1 MRHVVLSGAIATGPL
16 RMVHPT
22 AAAGLV
28 APPGRALG
36 VAPSRLCTA
45 LCAVNLATVAVAA
58 DQRLSLA
65 AHAQKQSGSRRRR
78 GQQRTWTRSAMTGIL
93 PRHACSAR
101 CGARRRSETWP
112 LRSAPCRPRQ
122 SDRFLPRVEQA
133 AQGRN
138 PPRPQACGFVD
149 NTTVDNT
156 TECCPQ
162 PHRPTAAAD
171 NLNDLEISSVRAT
184 PGSPPQRQPSRR
196 PGMGAT
202 TPSAI
207 FTRVRTAVHE
217 RSTRQHPARRRGGPS
232 CPQHL
237 ADLTPELAS
246 VGERDIAYP
255 LPDGR
260 GEQVRHSGQ
269 GPDPRELAEGPAGPR
284 YL

>member
-22 AAAGLV
+22 AAAFLV

-133 AQGRN
+133 AGPKSSAPASLWICGQHKSVAHN
-138 PPRPQACGFVD
+138 PTG
-149 NTTVDNT
+149 
-156 TECCPQ
+156 
-162 PHRPTAAAD
+162 PTAAAD

-184 PGSPPQRQPSRR
+184 PGSPLKGSPQGDPAWALLPFRHLYAGSDSR
-196 PGMGAT
+196 
-202 TPSAI
+202 S
-207 FTRVRTAVHE
+207 
-217 RSTRQHPARRRGGPS
+217 Q
-232 CPQHL
+232 
-237 ADLTPELAS
+237 
-246 VGERDIAYP
+246 
-255 LPDGR
+255 
-260 GEQVRHSGQ
+260 
-269 GPDPRELAEGPAGPR
+269 
-284 YL
+284 